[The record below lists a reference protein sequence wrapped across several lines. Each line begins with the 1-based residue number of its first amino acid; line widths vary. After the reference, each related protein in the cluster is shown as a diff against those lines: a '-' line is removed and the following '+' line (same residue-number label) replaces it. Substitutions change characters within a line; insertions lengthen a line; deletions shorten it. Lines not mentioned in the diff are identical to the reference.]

1 MSGQLSVPWR
11 ALAAMPA
18 AALFMAVAAAP
29 AGAQDCPTAQSAKT
43 GFVLQRGEQQK
54 TDIFHVDDGL
64 VRSVTRAYGTT
75 WLETTLYQGL
85 FELDRLDRGRRT
97 KYEPQADLKRLF
109 PLKAGRTVKAAF
121 RWESG
126 SERGTLSVELA
137 VKGADV
143 VWIGPCKY
151 DVLKID
157 RTESLNGG
165 PPRFRDTDY
174 YSPELRFSL
183 AKEWRESGGGTHTN
197 KYDRI
202 YSLTAVPPAGPGAP
216 SPNTPSPKTPGSN
229 TRRANTTQPETS
241 LSGGI

>member
-1 MSGQLSVPWR
+1 MSGRLSVRWL
-11 ALAAMPA
+11 ALAATPA

-29 AGAQDCPTAQSAKT
+29 AGAQDCPTAQSGKA
-43 GFVLQRGEQQK
+43 GFVLQRGDQQK
-54 TDIFHVDDGL
+54 TDVFHVEDGL
-64 VRSVTRAYGTT
+64 VRTVTRAYGTT
-75 WLETTLYQGL
+75 WLETTQYQGL

-97 KYEPQADLKRLF
+97 KYEPQTDLQRLF
-109 PLKAGRTVKAAF
+109 PLKPGRTVKAAF
-121 RWESG
+121 KWESG
-126 SERGTLSVELA
+126 SERGTLSIELA

-174 YSPELRFSL
+174 YSSELRFSL
-183 AKEWRESGGGTHTN
+183 AKEWRDSGGRGTHTN

-202 YSLTAVPPAGPGAP
+202 YSLTSTVPPAGPPAP
-216 SPNTPSPKTPGSN
+216 RLDTRSPNT
-229 TRRANTTQPETS
+229 RRTNTTPPETP
-241 LSGGI
+241 LSGASI